1 MPYMV
6 EHNGQV
12 LGPYS
17 LEELNQSA
25 ASNTI
30 ALSDLGCDQGIGH
43 WVPVSQLLSIGRAPA
58 STVPTNHASLTSQKS
73 DGPRIGSG
81 MFAGMGGFLLTV
93 AYLLWRAFRIM
104 SMLARLH
111 HSH

>member
-17 LEELNQSA
+17 LAELNDSA
-25 ASNTI
+25 AAGKI
-30 ALSDLGCDQGIGH
+30 ASSDLGCDQGIGH
-43 WVPVSQLLSIGRAPA
+43 WVPVSQLLSARSVPPSVAAASAKTSAPKF
-58 STVPTNHASLTSQKS
+58 N
-73 DGPRIGSG
+73 SG
-81 MFAGMGGFLLTV
+81 LFAGMGGFLLTM
-93 AYLLWRAFRIM
+93 AFLLWRVFRIM
-104 SMLARLH
+104 SAIARLH